1 MFSCLIPLIT
11 IFVQLLW
18 RDEGDRF
25 AAFDVEASF
34 PTETAA
40 RSWLINAMKW
50 HTGAGIKMYLQGNP
64 VKGPD
69 LFTPVLPPEKLHPMF
84 ISLLRETAYFPA
96 RSVIKEMMRH
106 FVDIDGNFVEQFQ
119 SHGFDARLWELY
131 LYAYLAEEELFLDR
145 RFAAPDFLVKKYGKS
160 VAIEAV
166 IVGRKDDNP
175 PRYLKEFSRGKPA
188 DEVLEAQ
195 KNQIPIMF
203 GSPLYSKLQKRYWEY
218 SHVREKPLILAI
230 ADFHDDQSMLWTSTA
245 LTNYL
250 YGTQYAWHH
259 DDQGKLVLTPSTIE
273 KHQLGHKKVPSG
285 FFFLPEAEHISAVL
299 FPPSGTISK
308 FNRIGREA
316 GFWDRN
322 TMMIRFGT
330 CYNHDPH
337 AAIPNIFRYKVD
349 ERGDETWAEGLSMFH
364 NPRALYPVSEE
375 LFPSIAH
382 HRFRNKLVVSRTP
395 KFHPFS

>member
-1 MFSCLIPLIT
+1 LLKKSC
-11 IFVQLLW
+11 
-18 RDEGDRF
+18 
-25 AAFDVEASF
+25 
-34 PTETAA
+34 
-40 RSWLINAMKW
+40 SW
-50 HTGAGIKMYLQGNP
+50 TG
-64 VKGPD
+64 
-69 LFTPVLPPEKLHPMF
+69 
-84 ISLLRETAYFPA
+84 
-96 RSVIKEMMRH
+96 
-106 FVDIDGNFVEQFQ
+106 
-119 SHGFDARLWELY
+119 
-131 LYAYLAEEELFLDR
+131 
-145 RFAAPDFLVKKYGKS
+145 FAAPDFLVKKYGKS

-259 DDQGKLVLTPSTIE
+259 DDQGKLVLTPSKIE
-273 KHQLGHKKVPSG
+273 KHQLGHKEVPSG

-299 FPPSGTISK
+299 FSSSGTISK

-322 TMMIRFGT
+322 TMMIRIGT

-395 KFHPFS
+395 KFHPFSSMTLNITPEPQQHRYPVGSPKPGNGRSVSSWKRGQRQTNFLEETTLEIRHKLLKFQRKANLSDLEILNG